1 GGDNVSHRRLRSQ
14 RSNCR
19 HGGRGKAQTVG
30 TIGTIGAVG
39 TRVALVPLVTL
50 RTLLTRVT
58 RVALV
63 ALRALLALG
72 ARRQLYVRQTLL
84 VLVQGVG
91 SDRRPAFLSIR
102 PNSRHISH
110 VLLLHESSTPG
121 NVSSPWTVT
130 SPGNVPWR
138 DIPPRK

>member
-1 GGDNVSHRRLRSQ
+1 
-14 RSNCR
+14 R

-72 ARRQLYVRQTLL
+72 ALLTLRARRQLNVRQTLL
-84 VLVQGVG
+84 KLVQGVG
-91 SDRRPAFLSIR
+91 SDRRPAFLTIR

-110 VLLLHESSTPG
+110 VLLLH
-121 NVSSPWTVT
+121 
-130 SPGNVPWR
+130 
-138 DIPPRK
+138 